1 MRSDARATPLVSVI
15 MNVRNGAA
23 HLQETLDSLR
33 AQTFTDWELIC
44 WDSGSTDASAA
55 IIAACDDARIQYF
68 SASKPATLAESRQA
82 ALRQATGEWLAFLDQ
97 DDIWVPRKLEKQLAL
112 ATDDVGLVYGRTLR
126 FGRRRRE
133 RDFDHRHEFRP
144 LPEGDI
150 FQSLFTDSC
159 YIAMSSAMLRRRAVE
174 ALGEMPKEIAIIP
187 DYFLFVEVA
196 RTWRA
201 RAVQEVVC
209 RYREHAGSLTWLRY
223 REMHE
228 EALWLVERWAQALP
242 AAVVADRLAIHH
254 TLVALKDVMVPRT
267 LVQGLWRLIRHG
279 SVTFL
284 VTRPLARSVRAI
296 KRRWLR
302 PFWQLAGRT
311 ASAQLEPPRVDL
323 LGTRVTVS
331 NEEEMV
337 RTLAAQVER
346 RTGVYV
352 SPVNA
357 YSATLAWDDPRYRAV
372 LNGACAVTAD
382 GMSVVWALRTLGF
395 AAGRVH
401 NDDLF
406 LAFCAR
412 YRHLKH
418 FLVGGREGQPAEVG
432 EELKRRF
439 PGLTIVGQAA
449 TPVRP
454 VPRQQ
459 TDAIVEAIH
468 ASGADI
474 VWVGLGTPAQDT
486 WMAEA
491 AERAGVPMVGVGS
504 AFDLLAG
511 HTRPAPEWMKQSGL
525 QWLFRLVQE
534 PQRLLFRYV
543 YYNSRFLFACVREL
557 RRQPALLSMGRS
569 GPTTPGPDLSV
580 VIVSHNVRALID
592 DCLTSIFREC
602 DGLEVE
608 VFVVDSAST
617 DDTVETVR
625 QRFPQVRLIPC
636 QHNVGFSAGN
646 NLALRMCRGRYVVL
660 LNPDTIVQPGGLRT
674 LMQHLDDHAEAG
686 AVGPT
691 LRLASGAIQSE
702 CARHAPRVS
711 NLVSWLL
718 LLDKLEWFVRFR
730 RQSRATTQHP
740 PSGTWLDRFS
750 LLSWARDRTCAVDC
764 ICGACLM
771 VRREVIDEVG
781 VLDEIAPMYLDDI
794 DFCRRIQRA
803 GWQIHYVAESSI
815 THLWQQSTGRLRRE
829 GDFYA
834 MGCHSIW
841 LYLRKHDGALAASI
855 FALSA
860 AVAGPLRLALYSIA
874 SLLPGRVGRAA
885 KRQWYMALALTR
897 WAFRVPKAPPQFNF
911 AAPSPVGLPGTPSVV
926 EPVR

>member
-1 MRSDARATPLVSVI
+1 
-15 MNVRNGAA
+15 
-23 HLQETLDSLR
+23 
-33 AQTFTDWELIC
+33 
-44 WDSGSTDASAA
+44 
-55 IIAACDDARIQYF
+55 
-68 SASKPATLAESRQA
+68 
-82 ALRQATGEWLAFLDQ
+82 
-97 DDIWVPRKLEKQLAL
+97 
-112 ATDDVGLVYGRTLR
+112 VYGRTLR

-159 YIAMSSAMLRRRAVE
+159 YIAMSSAMLRRTAVE
-174 ALGEMPKEIAIIP
+174 VLGEMPAEIAIIP

-196 RTWRA
+196 RNWRA

-228 EALWLVERWAQALP
+228 EALWLVRRWASALP
-242 AAVVADRLAIHH
+242 REAVADRLAIHH

-267 LVQGLWRLIRHG
+267 LPQGLWRLVRHG
-279 SVTFL
+279 SIPFL
-284 VTRPLARSVRAI
+284 LTRPLARSSRAI
-296 KRRWLR
+296 KRRLLR

-311 ASAQLEPPRVDL
+311 ASAAPTVPRVDV

-331 NEEEMV
+331 NEESMV
-337 RTLAAQVER
+337 RALAAYVDQR
-346 RTGVYV
+346 AGVYV
-352 SPVNA
+352 SPINA

-372 LNGACAVTAD
+372 LNGAAAVTAD
-382 GMSVVWALRTLGF
+382 GMSVVWALRALGF

-406 LAFCAR
+406 LACSER
-412 YRHLKH
+412 YRQWKH
-418 FLVGGREGQPAEVG
+418 FLVGGREGQPAQVG
-432 EELKRRF
+432 AELQRRF
-439 PGLTIVGQAA
+439 PGFTVVGQIA

-454 VPRQQ
+454 VPSDQ
-459 TDAIVEAIH
+459 TDAIVEAIRS
-468 ASGADI
+468 SGADI
-474 VWVGLGTPAQDT
+474 VWVGLGTPAQDN

-491 AERAGVPMVGVGS
+491 AARAGVPMVGVGS

-511 HTRPAPEWMKQSGL
+511 HTRATPEWMKQSGL

-543 YYNSRFLFACVREL
+543 YYNSRFVLACVREL
-557 RRQPALLSMGRS
+557 RRPPALLTR
-569 GPTTPGPDLSV
+569 GPSDQPASGPDLSV
-580 VIVSHNVRALID
+580 VIVSHNVRELLD
-592 DCLTSIFREC
+592 GCLASVFREC
-602 DGLEVE
+602 EGLAVE

-617 DDTVETVR
+617 DDTVENVR
-625 QRFPQVRLIPC
+625 RRYPQVQVIAR
-636 QHNVGFSAGN
+636 QDNVGFSAGN
-646 NLALRMCRGRYVVL
+646 NLALRLCRGRHVVL

-686 AVGPT
+686 AAGPT
-691 LRLASGAIQSE
+691 LRLASGDIQNE

-730 RQSRATTQHP
+730 RQARATSHHP
-740 PSGTWLDRFS
+740 PKGTWLDRFS
-750 LLSWARDRTCAVDC
+750 LLSWTRDRTCAVDC

-771 VRREVIDEVG
+771 VRREVIDEIG
-781 VLDEIAPMYLDDI
+781 VLDETAPMYLDDI

-803 GWQIHYVAESSI
+803 GWQIHFVAEASI
-815 THLWQQSTGRLRRE
+815 THLWKQSTGQVRRE
-829 GDFYA
+829 GDFFA

-841 LYLRKHDGALAASI
+841 LYLRKHDGVLAASAFSLAAA
-855 FALSA
+855 FAGLT
-860 AVAGPLRLALYSIA
+860 RLVLYT
-874 SLLPGRVGRAA
+874 LVRPLPGRAGQAA
-885 KRQWYMALALTR
+885 TRQWYMALALTR
-897 WAFRVPKAPPQFNF
+897 WALRVPKTAPRFDF
-911 AAPSPVGLPGTPSVV
+911 AAPSKISAPGSPSLV